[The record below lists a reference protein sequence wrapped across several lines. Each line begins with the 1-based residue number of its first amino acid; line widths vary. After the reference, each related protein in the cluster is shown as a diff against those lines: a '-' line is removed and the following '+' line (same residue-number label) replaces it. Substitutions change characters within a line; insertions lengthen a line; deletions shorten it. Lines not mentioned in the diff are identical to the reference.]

1 MFEKII
7 ISIFTLSAVVQ
18 LLYWCFVFSRLAFYK
33 TPSITHAL
41 SPVTSPASPIKYPPV
56 SIIICARNEAKN
68 LSQNLVSIL
77 QQKYAASFEVIV
89 VNDASTDET
98 AALLNVFSTQYS
110 HLKIVHISEKKLKG
124 KKGALAEGI
133 KASSHDW
140 LLLTDADC
148 TPLSKEWLS
157 DMIKCNNAKDIGLG
171 FSPYKKRDGFLNT
184 FIRYEAVWTAIQ
196 YMGFGLAGMPYMGVG
211 RNILYN
217 KKIYEKAN
225 GFAKHAHI
233 ASGDDDLFINSVISK
248 KNFSIILSPKTFMY
262 SEPNTQWNGY
272 FTQKKRHFTTATS
285 YKLKHKI
292 ILGGLS
298 VSHIFYFVT
307 SVLALTLQISTI
319 FVLSLILV
327 RTLTI
332 WFLYGKILLKFHDRP
347 LIRWIPLLDT
357 VYFLF
362 YLVFAPALVMKAQ
375 KWN

>member
-1 MFEKII
+1 MFETIVI
-7 ISIFTLSAVVQ
+7 TVFSIAAVVQ
-18 LLYWCFVFSRLAFYK
+18 LLYWCLVFSRLAFYK
-33 TPSITHAL
+33 TEDTQNSKPKTQNSKLSTPS
-41 SPVTSPASPIKYPPV
+41 V
-56 SIIICARNEAKN
+56 SIIICARNEGKN
-68 LSQNLVSIL
+68 IKNNLPLIL
-77 QQKYAASFEVIV
+77 QQEYASTFEVIV

-98 AALLNVFSTQYS
+98 DSVLKDISTKYL
-110 HLKIVHISEKKLKG
+110 HLRIVTIFEKKLKG

-133 KASSHDW
+133 KAAKNEW

-148 TPLSKEWLS
+148 TPFSMEWLS
-157 DMIKCNNAKDIGLG
+157 DMIKYNNEKDIGLG

-196 YMGFGLAGMPYMGVG
+196 YMGFGLTGMPYMGIG
-211 RNILYN
+211 RNILYK
-217 KKIYEKAN
+217 KKIYENAG
-225 GFAKHAHI
+225 GFEKHGHI
-233 ASGDDDLFINSVISK
+233 ASGDDDLFINSVISE

-262 SEPNTQWNGY
+262 SEPNTRWNGY

-292 ILGGLS
+292 LLGGLS
-298 VSHIFYFVT
+298 ASHFFYFVT
-307 SVLALTLQISTI
+307 SILALTLQISTI

-347 LIRWIPLLDT
+347 LIWWIPLLDT

-362 YLVFAPALVMKAQ
+362 YLVFAPALVMKTQ

>member
-1 MFEKII
+1 MQLMFEKIV
-7 ISIFTLSAVVQ
+7 ISIFILSAVVQ

-33 TPSITHAL
+33 TPPITNY
-41 SPVTSPASPIKYPPV
+41 PSPITYPLV
-56 SIIICARNEAKN
+56 SIIICARNEARNLKN
-68 LSQNLVSIL
+68 NLPLIL
-77 QQKYAASFEVIV
+77 EQQYSSTFEVIV

-98 AALLNVFSTQYS
+98 ALILEDLAHQYP
-110 HLKIVHISEKKLKG
+110 HLRIVTIFEKKIKG

-133 KASSHDW
+133 NAAQHDW

-148 TPLSKEWLS
+148 TPLSREWLS
-157 DMIKCNNAKDIGLG
+157 GMIKYNNAKDIGLG

-196 YMGFGLAGMPYMGVG
+196 YLGFGLVGMPYMGIG
-211 RNILYN
+211 RNILYK
-217 KKIYEKAN
+217 KKIYEN
-225 GFAKHAHI
+225 VGGYEKHAHI
-233 ASGDDDLFINSVISK
+233 ASGDDDLFINSVISE

-262 SEPNTQWNGY
+262 SEPHSQWNGY

-298 VSHIFYFVT
+298 VSHFLYIVT
-307 SVLALTLQISTI
+307 AILALTLQISTI

-347 LIRWIPLLDT
+347 LIWWIPLLDT
-357 VYFLF
+357 VYLLF
-362 YLVFAPALVMKAQ
+362 YLVFAPALIIRTQ